1 MKINLGI
8 WAGILNDVLSI
19 LLTWLLTVLVL
30 KYKYQE
36 SKIKIKVIKNFGL
49 SFTPNTLCPAQCT
62 LRNERR
68 SKELVIFW
76 SYVECK
82 CNFTQLSL
90 KQLMQANVV
99 HALETLIISDTK

>member
-8 WAGILNDVLSI
+8 WAGVLNNVLSI
-19 LLTWLLTVLVL
+19 LLTWLLVF
-30 KYKYQE
+30 KYKYQD
-36 SKIKIKVIKNFGL
+36 SKIKIRVIKNFGL
-49 SFTPNTLCPAQCT
+49 PFTPNTLCPAQCT
-62 LRNERR
+62 LRNER

-76 SYVECK
+76 SYVECE

-99 HALETLIISDTK
+99 HALETLIISNTK